1 VTMDA
6 DLRWIVTLHL
16 ARLGAISEADIDAEV
31 ERDSSSEGV
40 VHATRCRSALPTA
53 EAKERAWT
61 QITTDADLANYE
73 LYAACE
79 GFWHPTQAAVTAPY
93 VDRFFAET
101 AGTEKY
107 RRGVVAMAN
116 AGTDANGSQF
126 MLFWDDSSSLDA
138 KHEFTIFGEM
148 DSASTDVVASIASQG
163 RDAKDRPIAPAEII
177 SVSPA

>member
-93 VDRFFAET
+93 VDRYFAEI
-101 AGTEKY
+101 AGTEKL
-107 RRGVVAMAN
+107 RSGWVVATSAKLAFPRYTVEQRVVDRAADLIADESVA
-116 AGTDANGSQF
+116 AGIRRSVGDGA
-126 MLFWDDSSSLDA
+126 DDLKRALAVRSA
-138 KHEFTIFGEM
+138 FTN
-148 DSASTDVVASIASQG
+148 
-163 RDAKDRPIAPAEII
+163 
-177 SVSPA
+177 